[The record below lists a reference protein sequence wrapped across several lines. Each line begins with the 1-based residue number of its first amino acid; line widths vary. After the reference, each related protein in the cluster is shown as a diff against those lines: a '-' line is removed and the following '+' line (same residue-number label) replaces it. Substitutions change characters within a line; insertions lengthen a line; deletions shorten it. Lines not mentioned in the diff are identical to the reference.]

1 MMIGNETLY
10 YRSKVPVI
18 SSCDLGTLSGVF
30 CHIVILKCIS
40 DLYIQASGSLA
51 SCGKTQE
58 FSNWTGMFVI
68 M

>member
-1 MMIGNETLY
+1 M
-10 YRSKVPVI
+10 PVI